1 MQDMMSARRLS
12 SLAPASGTCPPA
24 SPWPVRLLPTLVVLS
39 METWAARWEEG
50 VGERGSEE
58 SRKSRRL

>member
-24 SPWPVRLLPTLVVLS
+24 SPCPVRLLPPLVVLS
-39 METWAARWEEG
+39 METWARWEEG
-50 VGERGSEE
+50 AGERGSEE